1 MIKIVDLHKSF
12 NGKKILK
19 GINLEIP
26 DKKITVILGGSGS
39 GKSVLIKHI
48 MGLLKQDSG
57 NVYIDGEEL
66 STAKGKN
73 LVAIRKKFGMLFQYS
88 ALFDSMN
95 IKDNIAFPLK
105 EHTKMKNK
113 DIYKLVSEKL
123 KLVGLEGIEELSPAD
138 LSGGMK
144 KRVALA
150 RAIILEPHNIVYD
163 EPTSGLDPL
172 MSKQVDNL
180 IVEMSE
186 KLDITSII
194 ISHDIPSAFRI
205 ADKIAVLYEG
215 VMVADGTPQEILNS
229 KNEYVKEFLD
239 TGFGKWERISS

>member
-12 NGKKILK
+12 AGKKILN
-19 GINLEIP
+19 GVNLEIP

-57 NVYIDGEEL
+57 HIYIDGEEL
-66 STAKGKN
+66 STARGKD

-95 IKDNIAFPLK
+95 VRENISFPLK
-105 EHTKMKNK
+105 EHTKLSKK
-113 DIYKLVSEKL
+113 EISAIVSEKL

-138 LSGGMK
+138 LSGGMQ

-150 RAIILEPHNIVYD
+150 RAIVLKPQNIVYD

-172 MSKQVDNL
+172 MSKQVDDL
-180 IVEMSE
+180 IVDMSN
-186 KLDITSII
+186 KLKITSII
-194 ISHDIPSAFRI
+194 ISHAIPSAFRI
-205 ADKIAVLYEG
+205 ADKIAVLYQG
-215 VMVADGTPQEILNS
+215 KIVADGPPEEILKS
-229 KNEYVKEFLD
+229 TNEYVKDFLD
-239 TGFGKWERISS
+239 TGFGK